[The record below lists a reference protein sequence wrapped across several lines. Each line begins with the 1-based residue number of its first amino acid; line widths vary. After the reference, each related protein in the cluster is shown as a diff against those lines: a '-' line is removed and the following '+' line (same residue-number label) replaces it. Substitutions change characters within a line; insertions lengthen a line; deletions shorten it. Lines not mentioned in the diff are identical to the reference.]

1 VSSLDYYPSSTDA
14 RRQIRIYSRE
24 ASSGFIPKLSATS
37 ENLPGLEGAVNWR
50 PSGNLISGLVRY
62 GYEGGAPGK
71 EGRWEVAM
79 LERNGLRH
87 GGFELRE
94 DMANWKDA
102 KVKGLRWNSDSEI
115 LAIWISRAE
124 EDVGESTAKKKRAL
138 SNAPVQLWSMKN
150 YHYYLKQELF
160 STTSGR
166 FSNVMWHPEQPM
178 TLYLVEHGE
187 LTQVTRADHLAC
199 IQVRQFVWDTYA
211 AHLPMPSDTASVAV
225 VDGSHLLITPF
236 RTQNTPPPMASYT
249 IGLPTTP
256 IHVAMSNTTDSLSVL
271 YRNGLV
277 QVWDLNTRVPDRKGS
292 KLRGGGKVA
301 EPKLAWEQTAQ
312 LDGLVGMSLAIG
324 QEGQIAILA
333 SGAEGTKL
341 ITMANGQEDN
351 VQQAEADVE
360 RVLFSSDERLL
371 SINKAGGFR
380 LGQYLSVDDVLC

>member
-1 VSSLDYYPSSTDA
+1 
-14 RRQIRIYSRE
+14 
-24 ASSGFIPKLSATS
+24 
-37 ENLPGLEGAVNWR
+37 
-50 PSGNLISGLVRY
+50 
-62 GYEGGAPGK
+62 
-71 EGRWEVAM
+71 M

-178 TLYLVEHGE
+178 TLYLVEQGE

-333 SGAEGTKL
+333 SGAEGTKV